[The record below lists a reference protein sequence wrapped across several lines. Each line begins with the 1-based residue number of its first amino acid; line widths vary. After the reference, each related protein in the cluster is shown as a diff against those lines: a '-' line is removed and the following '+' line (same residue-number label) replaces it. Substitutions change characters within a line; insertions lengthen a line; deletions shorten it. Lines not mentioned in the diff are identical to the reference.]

1 MSKSNNKAIEEI
13 REIWLKLTA
22 KENEKHSCRCYNVF
36 IFTFEHILLILLI
49 LTGFK
54 YTSTRNCHFFSV
66 NLLMHNIPKWSGKLE
81 KNCSICCN
89 ILKVCLIILG
99 HFALKA

>member
-36 IFTFEHILLILLI
+36 IFTFEYILLILLI
-49 LTGFK
+49 LF
-54 YTSTRNCHFFSV
+54 
-66 NLLMHNIPKWSGKLE
+66 LLVS
-81 KNCSICCN
+81 N
-89 ILKVCLIILG
+89 ILLPEIATSFLST
-99 HFALKA
+99 F